1 MRELKFI
8 FPRLVV
14 LCLAVLISSCSVNSV
29 ERKVNIDGYEN
40 LDIKGFAGAS
50 VDLIFSNRSCHKITL
65 KDVNVQLN
73 NKDKKV
79 AVLSLKD
86 EIVIPRRSDSIVI
99 PTLWRLKDVDAM
111 SALALSGS
119 LLSGNVDQN
128 IKIDISA
135 DIKAGPIKRQ
145 VERKGLS
152 LKSVM
157 KAIKE

>member
-8 FPRLVV
+8 TSRLVV
-14 LCLAVLISSCSVNSV
+14 LCIAVLISSCSVNSL

-50 VDLIFSNRSCHKITL
+50 VDLIFTNSTCHKITL

-73 NKDKKV
+73 NSGIKV

-86 EIVIPRRSDSIVI
+86 EIVIPRRSDSVAVA
-99 PTLWRLKDVDAM
+99 TLWRLKDVDAL

-119 LLSGNVDQN
+119 LLSGKVDEN
-128 IKIDISA
+128 IKVDISA
-135 DIKAGPIKRQ
+135 NVKAGPIKRQ

-152 LKSVM
+152 LSSVV
-157 KAIKE
+157 KAVKE